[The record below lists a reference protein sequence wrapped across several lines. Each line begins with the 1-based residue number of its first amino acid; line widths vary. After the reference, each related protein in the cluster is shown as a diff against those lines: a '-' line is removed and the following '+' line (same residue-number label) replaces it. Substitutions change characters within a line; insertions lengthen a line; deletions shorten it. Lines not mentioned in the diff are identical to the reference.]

1 MEPDVVVQYLIRGLS
16 LLVGSVV
23 LVAFT
28 TWFVR
33 WLCRRAALP
42 AVITLLAQIAA
53 PVALFYGA
61 SIYLDVAG
69 HVVQA
74 RVASTEERISYP
86 SGGRRRIPGAWTRS
100 FWATVAF
107 DAPDGPRT
115 APLWIDETT

>member
-16 LLVGSVV
+16 LLVGSIV
-23 LVAFT
+23 LVTFT

-42 AVITLLAQIAA
+42 AGITLLAQIAA

-61 SIYLDVAG
+61 SIDLDVAG

-74 RVASTEERISYP
+74 RVASTEELISYP

-100 FWATVAF
+100 FWATVDVRRA
-107 DAPDGPRT
+107 
-115 APLWIDETT
+115 